1 MNGNTRQNG
10 FSLMETLLAVGTLA
24 IGLTFIAGTFLTGIY
39 FSTLSTERTI
49 AAVAAEEA
57 FAKIRLYDLDPN
69 TIDDVVRLYNLDP
82 GRADPNFRPYVPYE
96 SLNGLAPT
104 EFLYPS
110 TADTPANQYS
120 WAAICKRLNA
130 LPNGGTGNPDRL
142 VQVTVFVSRKVGP
155 DARFPMQ
162 DKLAWS
168 STPSPIP
175 RPVHLRLETD
185 TDELDPRALQPDE
198 LIIGDPEWHFIT
210 DGCIIVDDR
219 GGQTYRVLERYADQ
233 PDRIRLDRVWEGGI
247 FNGTERWIW
256 VVPPPITGGRNPL
269 VAVYQ
274 KVFRF

>member
-10 FSLMETLLAVGTLA
+10 FSLIETLLAVGTLA

-57 FAKIRLYDLDPN
+57 FAKIRLYDLEPN

-82 GRADPNFRPYVPYE
+82 SRADPDFPPYVPYE
-96 SLNGLAPT
+96 LLKGLAPT

-110 TADTPANQYS
+110 TTDTPANQYS
-120 WAAICKRLNA
+120 WAAICKRLDA
-130 LPNGGTGNPDRL
+130 APNGSNGSRGRL
-142 VQVTVFVSRKVGP
+142 VQVTVFVSRKTGP
-155 DARFPMQ
+155 DARFPVQ
-162 DKLAWS
+162 DLLAWS
-168 STPSPIP
+168 PTPSTLP

-185 TDELDPRALQPDE
+185 TDELGTRALQPDE
-198 LIIGDPEWHFIT
+198 LIMGDPEWHFVT

-247 FNGTERWIW
+247 FNGKERWIW

>member
-1 MNGNTRQNG
+1 
-10 FSLMETLLAVGTLA
+10 METLLAVGTLA

-57 FAKIRLYDLDPN
+57 FAKIRLYDLDPD
-69 TIDDVVRLYNLDP
+69 TIDDVVVQLHNLDP
-82 GRADPNFRPYVPYE
+82 GRVDLNFPPYVPYE
-96 SLNGLAPT
+96 LLGELAPT

-110 TADTPANQYS
+110 TANTPANQYS

-130 LPNGGTGNPDRL
+130 KPNGGAGGLGHL
-142 VQVTVFVSRKVGP
+142 VQVIVFVSRKVGP

-162 DKLAWS
+162 DGLAWS
-168 STPSPIP
+168 PTPSTIP
-175 RPVHLRLETD
+175 RPVHLTLD
-185 TDELDPRALQPDE
+185 TDPDRLDTRALQPDE
-198 LIIGDPEWHFIT
+198 LIVGDPEWHFIT

-219 GGQTYRVLERYADQ
+219 SGQTYRVLERYADQ

-256 VVPPPITGGRNPL
+256 VVPPPIAGGRNPL

-274 KVFRF
+274 RVFRF